1 MYSKGKYIE
10 GYRGWLTLLNYVPSS
25 IDYDPVRLKEFLD
38 YVSEQGAATIEEITG
53 DQVRCFFE
61 YLAQR
66 KSKNTGELL
75 TLSTLRTYLTML
87 NRFARYLRQSEQ
99 GNLVVPVQLKGRV
112 NHKTVVFSKEEI
124 ARIYRVTDDGLLGI
138 RDRAMLA
145 VFYGCGARRNEGVQL
160 EIRDILPDK
169 NLLYIRKGK
178 GYKERYIPMI
188 GKVKKDILD
197 YVVSARPM
205 LLGNQVSQSLFIG
218 IRGNAIGAEALYE
231 RFKKLLR
238 KARIEKSAGL
248 HALRHS
254 IATHLLI
261 SGMKLSQI
269 AKLLGH
275 SSLESTQIY
284 THLRHEI

>member
-1 MYSKGKYIE
+1 M
-10 GYRGWLTLLNYVPSS
+10 
-25 IDYDPVRLKEFLD
+25 
-38 YVSEQGAATIEEITG
+38 
-53 DQVRCFFE
+53 
-61 YLAQR
+61 
-66 KSKNTGELL
+66 
-75 TLSTLRTYLTML
+75 
-87 NRFARYLRQSEQ
+87 
-99 GNLVVPVQLKGRV
+99 PVQLKGRV

-205 LLGNQVSQSLFIG
+205 LLGNQVSEILFIG
-218 IRGNAIGAEALYE
+218 ITGNPVGAQTLYE
-231 RFKKLLR
+231 RFRKLLR

-248 HALRHS
+248 HSLRHS

-269 AKLLGH
+269 AKFLGH

>member
-1 MYSKGKYIE
+1 MYSKRKYVE
-10 GYRGWLTLLNYVPSS
+10 GYRSWLSIQNYVSYTV
-25 IDYDPVRLKEFLD
+25 DYDPRKLSEFLAW
-38 YVSEQGAATIEEITG
+38 VELQGVVDIEDITG
-53 DQVRCFFE
+53 QLVKGFFK
-61 YLAQR
+61 YLSLR
-66 KSKNTGELL
+66 KSKNTGTVLSL
-75 TLSTLRTYLTML
+75 TTLRGYLTTL

-99 GNLVVPVQLKGRV
+99 GNLTIPVQFKGRS
-112 NHKTVVFSKEEI
+112 NYKAVVFSKAEI
-124 ARIYRVTDDGLLGI
+124 ERIYRVTDDSLLGV

-145 VFYGCGARRNEGVQL
+145 VYYGCGARRNEGVQL

-218 IRGNAIGAEALYE
+218 IRGKAIGAEALYG
-231 RFKKLLR
+231 RFKKLLK
-238 KARIEKSAGL
+238 KARIEKSTGL

-254 IATHLLI
+254 IATHLLVG
-261 SGMKLSQI
+261 GMKLSQI
-269 AKLLGH
+269 AKFLGH

-284 THLRHEI
+284 THLRHEV